1 MSPGRK
7 RVEMR
12 IVTHSQQLSQ
22 LTRGPH
28 AGLPGRVQV
37 AINALYALMNR
48 CKVEAER
55 ARGGAEQAAR
65 WRRRQEM
72 VLYTLLT
79 HHLQASALRE

>member
-48 CKVEAER
+48 CKVEAEGR
-55 ARGGAEQAAR
+55 SGEGAGR
-65 WRRRQEM
+65 WRRRCAKLDVDVRTEFSFLQ
-72 VLYTLLT
+72 LLGDC
-79 HHLQASALRE
+79 